1 LSNLKKISMKNL
13 LSVTLLIFSLIATA
27 CAQDNGVDESARMD
41 FEAYDPPST
50 LVVPENPVTRA
61 KFPFVDIHSHHWR
74 MASQDLDQL
83 IAEMDELN
91 MGAIVNLSGR
101 GGTALKN
108 MMENVK
114 KYGHEDRIIIFTN
127 VSFNGIG
134 EPGWTENAVKQ
145 LEYDVTVAG
154 AQGLKIYK
162 SLGMRVYDTDGNR
175 VTVDDPRLDPIWA
188 KCGELGVPVL
198 IHTADPKPFWEPFD
212 ENNERWLELKT
223 HPRRKRSDTDPA
235 PWEVLIKEQ
244 HDMFRKHPN
253 TNFIA
258 AHMSWHANNLGKLGE
273 IMDEIPNMY
282 VGIGAVIAELGRQ
295 PRNAN
300 KFFEKYQ
307 DRVLFGKDSYQVEE
321 FPTYFRVLET
331 ADEYFPYYKRYH
343 AFWRM
348 YGLDLPDE
356 ILKKLYYKNAV
367 KLIPSLELSTFEK

>member
-1 LSNLKKISMKNL
+1 MKNFFSIAMLSFL
-13 LSVTLLIFSLIATA
+13 LVASA
-27 CAQDNGVDESARMD
+27 CAQEVSESAKMD
-41 FEAYDPPST
+41 FEAYDPPSS

-83 IAEMDELN
+83 IAEMDALN
-91 MGAIVNLSGR
+91 MGGIVNLSGR
-101 GGTALKN
+101 GGEALKN
-108 MMENVK
+108 MTDNVK
-114 KYGHEDRIIIFTN
+114 KYGHEDRIVVFTN

-134 EPGWTENAVKQ
+134 EEGWTENAVKQ
-145 LEYDVTVAG
+145 LEFDVKQGG
-154 AQGLKIYK
+154 AQGLKIFK
-162 SLGMRVYDTDGNR
+162 SLGMSVNDINGNR
-175 VTVDDPRLDPIWA
+175 VPVDDPRLDPIWA

-198 IHTADPKPFWEPFD
+198 IHTADPKQFWEPFD
-212 ENNERWLELKT
+212 ESNERWLELKT

-235 PWEVLIKEQ
+235 PWAQLIQEQ
-244 HDMFRKHPN
+244 HDMFRKHPK

-258 AHMSWHANNLGKLGE
+258 AHMSWHANDLGKLGE

-331 ADEYFPYYKRYH
+331 DDEYFPYYKRYH

-348 YGLDLPDE
+348 YGLNLPDE
-356 ILKKLYYKNAV
+356 ILQKLYYKNAV
-367 KLIPSLELSTFEK
+367 KLVPALKLSTFEK

>member
-1 LSNLKKISMKNL
+1 MKKL
-13 LSVTLLIFSLIATA
+13 CSVALFAVGFLFTT
-27 CAQDNGVDESARMD
+27 CAQEVSENARMD
-41 FEAYDPPST
+41 FEAYDPPSS
-50 LVVPENPVTRA
+50 LVVPEHPITKA
-61 KFPFVDIHSHHWR
+61 KFPFVDIHSHHWD
-74 MASQDLDQL
+74 MATKDLNLLISQMDQ
-83 IAEMDELN
+83 LN

-101 GGTALKN
+101 GGEALKN
-108 MMENVK
+108 MTDNVK
-114 KYGHEDRIIIFTN
+114 KYGYQDRIVVFTN

-134 EPGWTENAVKQ
+134 ESDWAENAVKQ
-145 LEYDVTVAG
+145 LEYDIKQGG

-162 SLGMRVYDTDGNR
+162 SLGMSVKDNKGNR
-175 VTVDDPRLDPIWA
+175 VPVDDPRLDPIWA

-198 IHTADPKPFWEPFD
+198 IHTADPKQFWEPFD

-235 PWEVLIKEQ
+235 PWAQLIQEQ
-244 HDMFRKHPN
+244 HNVFRKHPK

-258 AHMSWHANNLGKLGE
+258 AHMSWHANNLSKLGE

-300 KFFEKYQ
+300 KFFAKYQ
-307 DRVLFGKDSYQVEE
+307 DRVLFGKDSYEPEE

-331 ADEYFPYYKRYH
+331 DDEYFPYYKRYH

-348 YGLDLPDE
+348 YGLALPDN

-367 KLIPSLELSTFEK
+367 KLVPGLKIETFEK